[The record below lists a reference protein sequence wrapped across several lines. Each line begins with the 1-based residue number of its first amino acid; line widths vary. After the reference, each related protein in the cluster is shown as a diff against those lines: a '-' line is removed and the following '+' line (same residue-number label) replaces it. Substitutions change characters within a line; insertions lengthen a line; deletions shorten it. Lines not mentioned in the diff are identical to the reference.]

1 MRDLII
7 LIGIYASA
15 LLLAGFGIVGLLR
28 QKAKNTYD
36 SQQALESKP
45 EAKPLVST
53 EDMLSGWGKEE
64 EEAKQ

>member
-7 LIGIYASA
+7 LIGIYAVA
-15 LLLAGFGIVGLLR
+15 VLLAGFGIVSLIQGKSAPDV
-28 QKAKNTYD
+28 QEPPMAKPVGN
-36 SQQALESKP
+36 
-45 EAKPLVST
+45 PLVST

>member
-7 LIGIYASA
+7 LIGIYTVAV
-15 LLLAGFGIVGLLR
+15 LLAAFGMVSLRR
-28 QKAKNTYD
+28 QKKRTADVQAK
-36 SQQALESKP
+36 P
-45 EAKPLVST
+45 PLVST

>member
-7 LIGIYASA
+7 LIGIYVSA
-15 LLLAGFGIVGLLR
+15 LLLAGFGIVSLRR
-28 QKAKNTYD
+28 QKNP
-36 SQQALESKP
+36 P
-45 EAKPLVST
+45 EAQDKPMPKKPLVST